1 MARLAFAFYT
11 SKAYAHNGVRT
22 TTLSSASFCFDF
34 FSLLTRLL
42 RDRDCSCNGA
52 KFHNFCIGLSLEWW
66 WSSSRSL
73 PHRHLSNLSPNG
85 IKEISTR
92 YVHFQSESRARVT
105 QPRDNRCSVHCI
117 FSRLE
122 MYRASSPLTALW
134 KYSASPDECR
144 AQCEAHKSK
153 RVISQK
159 GFVREKMAL
168 DPPSGYT
175 TITRLVWERKR
186 ERREKERKIKREQE
200 REDNISIVS
209 RGERRERKFIPTPA
223 FSKLVRRRGDRSISR
238 KLAPLFSCLSSPLSS
253 LSLVSRSPIPT
264 REESKPDRF
273 ASTYSTMACLHGEHW
288 PPRSLLRGCTC
299 CRELTLPPSL
309 PPFSPL
315 PVPPSNAVDSIRA
328 AYIPRRHFSPTP
340 RFRKVTA
347 SNFLLPLGR
356 ARLGIP
362 SVGPPTSSAASA
374 RALSFTDGQCHM
386 RIVRALRM

>member
-66 WSSSRSL
+66 WWWSSSRSL

-92 YVHFQSESRARVT
+92 YVHFQSESRGRVT

-122 MYRASSPLTALW
+122 IYRASSPLTALW

-253 LSLVSRSPIPT
+253 LSLSRLAVAYPNERGEQARSIRVDVLYYGLLT
-264 REESKPDRF
+264 RRALTPKVALTR
-273 ASTYSTMACLHGEHW
+273 LHVL
-288 PPRSLLRGCTC
+288 PRIDVA
-299 CRELTLPPSL
+299 TLPPSL
-309 PPFSPL
+309 PPS
-315 PVPPSNAVDSIRA
+315 PPSLSLPPTRSTRFAPRIYRA
-328 AYIPRRHFSPTP
+328 ATFPP
-340 RFRKVTA
+340 
-347 SNFLLPLGR
+347 PLVF
-356 ARLGIP
+356 AK
-362 SVGPPTSSAASA
+362 
-374 RALSFTDGQCHM
+374 
-386 RIVRALRM
+386 

>member
-1 MARLAFAFYT
+1 MVYVLQRSPPLP
-11 SKAYAHNGVRT
+11 SV
-22 TTLSSASFCFDF
+22 SI
-34 FSLLTRLL
+34 FSLFW
-42 RDRDCSCNGA
+42 RDRDCSRNGA
-52 KFHNFCIGLSLEWW
+52 KFHNFCIGLSLEWWWWW

-92 YVHFQSESRARVT
+92 YVHFQSESRGRVT

-122 MYRASSPLTALW
+122 IYRASSPLTALW

-253 LSLVSRSPIPT
+253 LSLSRLAVAYPNERGEQARSIRVDVLYYGLLT
-264 REESKPDRF
+264 RRALTPKVALTR
-273 ASTYSTMACLHGEHW
+273 LHVL
-288 PPRSLLRGCTC
+288 PRIDVA
-299 CRELTLPPSL
+299 TLPPSL
-309 PPFSPL
+309 LPPPCPSLQRGRLDSRRVYTAPPLFPHPSFSQ
-315 PVPPSNAVDSIRA
+315 SNR
-328 AYIPRRHFSPTP
+328 FELSP
-340 RFRKVTA
+340 
-347 SNFLLPLGR
+347 PLGPR
-356 ARLGIP
+356 ASRDP
-362 SVGPPTSSAASA
+362 
-374 RALSFTDGQCHM
+374 
-386 RIVRALRM
+386 

>member
-73 PHRHLSNLSPNG
+73 PHRHLSNLSSNG

-253 LSLVSRSPIPT
+253 LSLSRLAVAYPNERGEQARSIRVDVLYYGLLT
-264 REESKPDRF
+264 RRALTPKVALTR
-273 ASTYSTMACLHGEHW
+273 LHVL
-288 PPRSLLRGCTC
+288 PRIDVA
-299 CRELTLPPSL
+299 TLPPSL
-309 PPFSPL
+309 PPS
-315 PVPPSNAVDSIRA
+315 PPSLSLPPTRSTRFAPRIYRA
-328 AYIPRRHFSPTP
+328 ATFPP
-340 RFRKVTA
+340 
-347 SNFLLPLGR
+347 PLVF
-356 ARLGIP
+356 AK
-362 SVGPPTSSAASA
+362 
-374 RALSFTDGQCHM
+374 
-386 RIVRALRM
+386 